1 MGMDPAPDDRLR
13 TLQYWWMLELFSPQ
27 KVPKPIKQSTRP
39 EGRQV
44 IEWRPG
50 EPLPWQY
57 LRPPAPVGKTK
68 RRWQHTVYLGLY
80 DLEDVYQY
88 LHHAFAEDRDA
99 YDERRAGVSACA
111 AVMLDD
117 RGVLMVDSA
126 TLSSALW
133 AVARIRDSG
142 VAPSPQWAGGF
153 SLAAQEFKEEVDVVE
168 GLRREAARAE
178 EARAARAGDERT
190 RAARVRAE
198 EARAEKS
205 SADRAREE
213 KAPPQDEGSLWTLL
227 RIAHEASGIAGTP
240 RLAGQRIIISSVI
253 VSDRRTSDATA
264 DIDFLNSFFLDD
276 LAAVQVALADGRC
289 SPALS
294 AYLTADALLPTGLRS
309 DVMTE
314 HAVVDAGVG
323 IDRLPKGRWPSNPE
337 HGLALRQQFAVNRAL
352 DDLSGTSGL
361 MGVNG
366 PPGTGKTTM
375 LRDILAGNVVERA
388 RRLASLQRPEHAF
401 TATTHR
407 WSSGDGYP
415 RIVRQLRPEL
425 TGFEMVVASANN
437 AAVENISVEI
447 PAREA
452 IASRWR
458 DDADY
463 FADIAS
469 AALAASGVG
478 EEEEE
483 SSEGAGRTGEAERTE
498 GAGRRAWGLVAA
510 RLGNKRNRGDFRSAF
525 WFDVT
530 DPSTKQRV
538 PGTAPRMQTRLSQW
552 RDGTAPRTG
561 WSRARENFRR
571 AERRV
576 DELLAQR
583 RAAQNRLNRLEA
595 ALREESELAA
605 QAQRQGAEASAAV
618 GESRAY
624 AAVVEHAEAECSEA
638 RTIRD
643 RQVETRP
650 GALETLFTLGRAVR
664 EWRARLEP
672 LEDRL
677 RAAEQHWR
685 RTCGHAHDLAGR
697 ARELSDEAA
706 TLEASRVR
714 AAREATGLRSRVA
727 EDHDTYGPAYPERTR
742 AGKAREKST
751 PWLDAR
757 LDEARSE
764 LFLAAMR
771 LHEDFL
777 ANAADDM
784 LKGLR
789 AAIEVVA
796 GAHPR
801 NLEPEKLLAAWQIF
815 FLAVPMVSTT
825 FASVGRMLAGLGAE
839 SLGWLLIDEAG
850 QAPPQYAVGGI
861 WRAQR
866 VIAVGDPLQLQ
877 PVVTMPRKAQ
887 RDIAAAFGVSP
898 TWIPPRASVQTLA
911 DRTSRDGT
919 TLRQGEEPV
928 WVSMPLTV
936 HRRCD
941 DPMFGLCNEMAYDG
955 MMVSEVHRRLDD
967 PERPDL
973 FDGPDG
979 EPRILA
985 SQWFDVPATTSGT
998 HLQDEQI
1005 AQARRLLEDLGDRGI
1020 ATSQMIAISPFRVVA
1035 DELESLGRQYPGL
1048 RGGTIHT
1055 AQGREAD
1062 VVFLVLGGDPSSPG
1076 AKGWASS
1083 TVNLVNVAVS
1093 RAKRRLYVIGDRAA
1107 WAPYPYFNGLAA
1119 ALGQRPG
1126 EAPEAGG

>member
-1 MGMDPAPDDRLR
+1 MRTAPAPDDRLR

-27 KVPKPIKQSTRP
+27 KVPKPIKRSTRP

-50 EPLPWQY
+50 EPLPWWS
-57 LRPPAPVGKTK
+57 LRRPASAGAAR
-68 RRWQHTVYLGLY
+68 RRWQHTVYLGVY

-99 YDERRAGVSACA
+99 YDERRAGSSACA

-133 AVARIRDSG
+133 AVAQIRDSG
-142 VAPSPQWAGGF
+142 AAPSPQWAGGF
-153 SLAAQEFKEEVDVVE
+153 SLAAQEFKEEADVVE
-168 GLRREAARAE
+168 GLRREAALAE
-178 EARAARAGDERT
+178 T
-190 RAARVRAE
+190 
-198 EARAEKS
+198 
-205 SADRAREE
+205 
-213 KAPPQDEGSLWTLL
+213 APPQDEDSLWTLL
-227 RIAHEASGIAGTP
+227 HIAHEASGIAGTP
-240 RLAGQRIIISSVI
+240 RLDSQRIIISSVV
-253 VSDRRTSDATA
+253 VSDHRAGDTTA

-289 SPALS
+289 PSALS
-294 AYLTADALLPTGLRS
+294 EYLTADALLPTNLRS

-352 DDLSGTSGL
+352 DDLSGTRGL

-375 LRDILAGNVVERA
+375 LRDILAGNIVERA

-401 TATTHR
+401 TTTTHR
-407 WSSGDGYP
+407 WSSGDGYS
-415 RIVRQLRPEL
+415 RAIRQLRPEL

-452 IASRWR
+452 IAARWR
-458 DDADY
+458 DGADY

-469 AALAASGVG
+469 AILAASGAGAEEG
-478 EEEEE
+478 EA
-483 SSEGAGRTGEAERTE
+483 SEGAGRTEGAE

-525 WFDVT
+525 WFDAV
-530 DPSTKQRV
+530 DPSTRRRV
-538 PGTAPRMQTRLSQW
+538 PAAAPRMQTRLSQW
-552 RDGTAPRTG
+552 RDGTAPRTD
-561 WSRARENFRR
+561 WSRAREDFRR

-583 RAAQNRLNRLEA
+583 RAAQDRLNRLEA
-595 ALREESELAA
+595 ALREEDELAA
-605 QAQRQGAEASAAV
+605 QARARGAEASAAV

-624 AAVVEHAEAECSEA
+624 AAVVERAAAECSEA
-638 RTIRD
+638 RTVRD

-672 LEDRL
+672 LEGRL

-685 RTCGHAHDLAGR
+685 QTCDHAQHLDGR
-697 ARELSDEAA
+697 ARRLSGEAA
-706 TLEASRVR
+706 TLEERRLR
-714 AAREATGLRSRVA
+714 AAREATELRSRVA
-727 EDHDTYGPAYPERTR
+727 ADRDAYGPAYPERART
-742 AGKAREKST
+742 GKAREKST

-777 ANAADDM
+777 ANAAGDM

-801 NLEPEKLLAAWQIF
+801 NLEPEKLLAAWQTF

-825 FASVGRMLAGLGAE
+825 FASVGRMFAGLGAE

-911 DRTSRDGT
+911 DRMSRDGT
-919 TLRQGEEPV
+919 ALRQGEESV

-941 DPMFGLCNEMAYDG
+941 DPMFSLCNEMAYDG
-955 MMVSEVHRRLDD
+955 MMVSAVHRRLDD
-967 PERPDL
+967 PEHPDL

-979 EPRILA
+979 EPRIPA
-985 SQWFDVPATTSGT
+985 SQWLDMPATTPGT
-998 HLQDEQI
+998 HLQDDQI
-1005 AQARRLLEDLGDRGI
+1005 ARLCRLLDDLGDRGV
-1020 ATSQMIAISPFRVVA
+1020 AASEMIAISPFRVVA
-1035 DELESLGRQYPGL
+1035 DKLESLARRYPGL

-1062 VVFLVLGGDPSSPG
+1062 VVFLVLGGDPGAPG
-1076 AKGWASS
+1076 AKAWASS
-1083 TVNLVNVAVS
+1083 TVNLVNVAAS

-1107 WAPYPYFNGLAA
+1107 WAPYPYFSGLAA
-1119 ALGQRPG
+1119 ALGRQPG
-1126 EAPEAGG
+1126 AAPEAGG